1 MLLFRSEENIAKWCQ
16 AEQMPRGEILT
27 LEQVWQLSKLWY
39 SNRLLREYAARSTQ
53 EVKAI
58 FNRVGLSGSFW
69 QL

>member
-16 AEQMPRGEILT
+16 AEQMPRGEILN

-39 SNRLLREYAARSTQ
+39 SNRLLLEYAGRSAQ
-53 EVKAI
+53 EVNAI
-58 FNRVGLSGSFW
+58 FDHVGLSGSFW

>member
-16 AEQMPRGEILT
+16 AEQMPRGEILN

-39 SNRLLREYAARSTQ
+39 SNRLLLEYAGRSAQ

-58 FNRVGLSGSFW
+58 FDRVGLSDPFW